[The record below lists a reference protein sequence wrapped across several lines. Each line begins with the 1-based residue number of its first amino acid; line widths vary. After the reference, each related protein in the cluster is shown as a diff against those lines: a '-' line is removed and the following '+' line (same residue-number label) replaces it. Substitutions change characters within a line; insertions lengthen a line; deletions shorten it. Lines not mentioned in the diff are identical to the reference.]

1 MFIDYRMSEVIIGSF
16 RYTFGEEMSEERHI
30 RVEEQ
35 IGYAEYFVTY
45 MNEFEFEN
53 HKENL
58 RRIVR
63 ENQRILDEME
73 KEDIEQDK
81 KSF

>member
-1 MFIDYRMSEVIIGSF
+1 MSEVIIGSV
-16 RYTFGEEMSEERHI
+16 RYTFGQEMSEERHI
-30 RVEEQ
+30 RVETT
-35 IGYAEYFVTY
+35 IGYNEYFVSY
-45 MNEFEFEN
+45 MNEREYEE
-53 HKENL
+53 HKDNL

-81 KSF
+81 E